1 MKSYN
6 IEVTETLSRVIEVEA
21 ESIDN
26 ALIKV
31 NEMYKNEKIVLSSED
46 FVDVEILHACE

>member
-21 ESIDN
+21 ESVDN
-26 ALIKV
+26 ALSKV
-31 NEMYKNEKIVLSSED
+31 NEMYKNEKIVLSAED
-46 FVDVEILHACE
+46 FVDVEIKSHY